1 MVIEIEPVELVA
13 LERKQA
19 DEVVLDWAQVE
30 HVLVSLKQVAL
41 VVLEFVQEVVEW
53 MASPPEKLHQ

>member
-13 LERKQA
+13 MERKQA

-30 HVLVSLKQVAL
+30 HVLLSLKQVAL